1 MPHRFRLREETN
13 LTIFRAW
20 VLSQQVPL
28 GGDNGQIWTRRR
40 QIGEERDAPQEKRKF
55 TVRKRRQ
62 RRKGEEPKAGHR
74 HRSFGSSKEGRQG
87 SAKEIKLTT
96 TADRAQAKCTG
107 NDGVRGVR
115 PEALK
120 RAACLQGPL
129 CDWSKPS
136 GTNKHSVLRNLI
148 SYRGRINSDQGLNR
162 CGRFNPQGFSQE
174 GRSADSAIHLEQCTA
189 VTNKHWR
196 IRPRTNTQYVER
208 RVSRLLP

>member
-28 GGDNGQIWTRRR
+28 GGDNGQLWTRRR
-40 QIGEERDAPQEKRKF
+40 QIGEERDAPQEKRNS
-55 TVRKRRQ
+55 TVRK
-62 RRKGEEPKAGHR
+62 RRKGEEPRAGHR

-107 NDGVRGVR
+107 NSGVRGASGGPQAR
-115 PEALK
+115 
-120 RAACLQGPL
+120 CLFSGPL
-129 CDWSKPS
+129 CDWSKPL
-136 GTNKHSVLRNLI
+136 GTNKHSLLRNLI

>member
-1 MPHRFRLREETN
+1 VPHRFRLREETN

-40 QIGEERDAPQEKRKF
+40 QIGEERDAPQEKRNF

-120 RAACLQGPL
+120 RAACLQGPM

-136 GTNKHSVLRNLI
+136 GTNKQRS
-148 SYRGRINSDQGLNR
+148 RIEPMREIQSPGIFPGGQ
-162 CGRFNPQGFSQE
+162 
-174 GRSADSAIHLEQCTA
+174 
-189 VTNKHWR
+189 
-196 IRPRTNTQYVER
+196 
-208 RVSRLLP
+208 VSRQRDSSRTMHSGYE